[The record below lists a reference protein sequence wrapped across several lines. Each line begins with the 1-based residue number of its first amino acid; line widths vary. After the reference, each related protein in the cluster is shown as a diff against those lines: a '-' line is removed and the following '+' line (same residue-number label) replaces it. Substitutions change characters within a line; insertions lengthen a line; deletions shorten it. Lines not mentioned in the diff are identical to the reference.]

1 MRICQSCG
9 QRFTEVGRFYKR
21 EGIRT
26 MKCRLL
32 ILMVLLGGM
41 CSVVHADDSNPPTLW
56 QRGEPGST
64 YQQWEFLSDD
74 LTPVPD
80 FLDNPWA

>member
-1 MRICQSCG
+1 
-9 QRFTEVGRFYKR
+9 
-21 EGIRT
+21 

-41 CSVVHADDSNPPTLW
+41 FSVVHADDSNPPTLW